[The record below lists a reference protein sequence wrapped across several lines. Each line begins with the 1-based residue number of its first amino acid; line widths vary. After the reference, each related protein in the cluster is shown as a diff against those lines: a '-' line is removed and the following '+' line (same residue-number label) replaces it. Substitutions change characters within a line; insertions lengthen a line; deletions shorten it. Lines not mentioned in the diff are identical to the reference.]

1 MAKRNLKIAEKPPK
15 EFLAETIRSITDIS
29 EVNLQKILDI
39 FESVTYDK
47 NTKIIKE
54 GGITSYVYFVSK
66 GIIRVYYHSVG
77 KELIDWF
84 AEEGSF
90 IGNLY
95 SHIMQKPG
103 FDIYESIEDVALLR
117 TQYSDLEKLFKQNHE
132 IESAARRVLEQYY
145 VKYVERV
152 HHLKGLP
159 ADEKYHLFQQHYGE
173 FVQRIPLKFVA
184 DYLGISSETL
194 SRIRGKDNKKKLK
207 K

>member
-15 EFLAETIRSITDIS
+15 EFLAETIRSIT
-29 EVNLQKILDI
+29 
-39 FESVTYDK
+39 YDK

-54 GGITSYVYFVSK
+54 GEITSYVYFVSK
-66 GIIRVYYHSVG
+66 GIIRVNYHSVG

-117 TQYSDLEKLFKQNHE
+117 TQYSDLEKLFKKL
-132 IESAARRVLEQYY
+132 I
-145 VKYVERV
+145 
-152 HHLKGLP
+152 
-159 ADEKYHLFQQHYGE
+159 YGN
-173 FVQRIPLKFVA
+173 
-184 DYLGISSETL
+184 YLVTST
-194 SRIRGKDNKKKLK
+194 KKV
-207 K
+207 